1 MWWLG
6 VLLSG
11 IVEIM
16 TNIAVLGGGQIGEAL
31 VSGLVASDYDPK
43 SITVTNRSA
52 EKSSYFEE
60 NYGVHTTSDNA
71 AAIKD
76 ADYAFLC
83 VKPYHI
89 IDLLEDVSETLQS
102 REGKTVAV
110 SMAAGLTLEAMEK
123 AAGSGVPVVRVMP
136 NTPMLVGKGTNA
148 AAPGSSVSD
157 EQMSGV
163 SELLEAVGEVV
174 IVEEG
179 DMDAVTAMSGSSP
192 AYYFLVTESLIDAGV
207 QMGLKRDVA
216 EKLATNAAHGAGKML
231 TDSGRDPATLRQNVS
246 SPGGT
251 TVHALRE
258 LEESGLRGMFFRA
271 AEACANR
278 SKELG

>member
-11 IVEIM
+11 IVETM

-102 REGKTVAV
+102 REGKIR
-110 SMAAGLTLEAMEK
+110 GRIHGRRFDLRGYGK
-123 AAGSGVPVVRVMP
+123 SGWQR
-136 NTPMLVGKGTNA
+136 GA
-148 AAPGSSVSD
+148 
-157 EQMSGV
+157 
-163 SELLEAVGEVV
+163 
-174 IVEEG
+174 
-179 DMDAVTAMSGSSP
+179 SGSCDAKHP
-192 AYYFLVTESLIDAGV
+192 DAG
-207 QMGLKRDVA
+207 R
-216 EKLATNAAHGAGKML
+216 
-231 TDSGRDPATLRQNVS
+231 
-246 SPGGT
+246 
-251 TVHALRE
+251 
-258 LEESGLRGMFFRA
+258 
-271 AEACANR
+271 
-278 SKELG
+278 

>member
-1 MWWLG
+1 
-6 VLLSG
+6 
-11 IVEIM
+11 M

-123 AAGSGVPVVRVMP
+123 AAGGGVPVVRVMP

-192 AYYFLVTESLIDAGV
+192 A
-207 QMGLKRDVA
+207 
-216 EKLATNAAHGAGKML
+216 
-231 TDSGRDPATLRQNVS
+231 
-246 SPGGT
+246 
-251 TVHALRE
+251 
-258 LEESGLRGMFFRA
+258 
-271 AEACANR
+271 
-278 SKELG
+278 

>member
-11 IVEIM
+11 IVETM

-89 IDLLEDVSETLQS
+89 IDLLEDVSETPQS
-102 REGKTVAV
+102 CLPST
-110 SMAAGLTLEAMEK
+110 AASRK
-123 AAGSGVPVVRVMP
+123 H
-136 NTPMLVGKGTNA
+136 
-148 AAPGSSVSD
+148 
-157 EQMSGV
+157 
-163 SELLEAVGEVV
+163 LL
-174 IVEEG
+174 I
-179 DMDAVTAMSGSSP
+179 
-192 AYYFLVTESLIDAGV
+192 ESI
-207 QMGLKRDVA
+207 
-216 EKLATNAAHGAGKML
+216 
-231 TDSGRDPATLRQNVS
+231 S
-246 SPGGT
+246 
-251 TVHALRE
+251 
-258 LEESGLRGMFFRA
+258 
-271 AEACANR
+271 
-278 SKELG
+278 